1 MIKSYMPNGTPIF
14 YASNWIESICY
25 MHKEHYDKYP
35 ENVFCINT
43 SIEDMTEILKEKT
56 NGRKLIYVNLEHKC
70 PIDETGNLK
79 YCSQYWTNV
88 FNQMNNMYFD
98 EVWDFQIENIEY
110 FKFHNLAHKYKFRPL
125 RYTSWFDKY
134 KTNDTS
140 EFDIQIECVFDT
152 NTRVWMINQLT
163 NEPARVVNNKIERL
177 DNGERISVNITN
189 TSNSDTKFTAKNLCK
204 YGIDMPHYDT
214 PCTMNCTRI
223 YEYICM
229 NKPVIVWD
237 RDKITSKEYFKD
249 LCVYVEDFNT
259 WNMKTETM
267 KEPRRDVADAYKAM
281 TYSDADYDNYRKAII
296 EDYEKRTG
304 NIIPDS
310 VM

>member
-35 ENVFCINT
+35 EYVFCINT

-70 PIDETGNLK
+70 PVDETGNLK

-88 FNQMNNMYFD
+88 FNKMIGMYFD

-134 KTNDTS
+134 KTNDTP

-163 NEPARVVNNKIERL
+163 HEPIRLNNGVVERL
-177 DNGERISVNITN
+177 DNGERISINITN
-189 TSNSDTKFTAKNLCK
+189 TSKSDTKFTAKNLCK

-223 YEYICM
+223 YEYMCM

-267 KEPRRDVADAYKAM
+267 KEPRQNVADAYKSM

-304 NIIPDS
+304 SGIPDS